1 MTRVPS
7 FFAMAAVLA
16 LSACAGDDNSTI
28 SSRNAVTP
36 LADTAQSAR
45 KLVIAQPLY
54 TVQAVRVT
62 VPRTLK
68 VSEANMLMPIADI
81 VWRGDP
87 RGDRHAQVEALMTAA
102 LTEGTRTMR
111 VGPAVVV
118 EVDLRRFH
126 SLTEKAKFTTGGVHA
141 IRFVLTVRDAQTG
154 AVLDGPRM
162 VNADFKAW
170 GGKRAFEAEARGE
183 TDKVLISEH
192 LKSVILR
199 ELSTPPAGGGPA
211 LVSQAPLRP
220 ADVLLKP

>member
-1 MTRVPS
+1 MTKFPNLV
-7 FFAMAAVLA
+7 ALAAALA
-16 LSACAGDDNSTI
+16 LSACATGDV
-28 SSRNAVTP
+28 SSRSAATP
-36 LADTAQSAR
+36 LAGAPQPAR
-45 KLVIAQPLY
+45 SLVIAQPLY

-68 VSEANMLMPIADI
+68 VSEANMFFPIADI

-87 RGDRHAQVEALMTAA
+87 RGDRHAQVEALITAA
-102 LTEGTRTMR
+102 LTEGTRSMR
-111 VGPAVVV
+111 SGPEVVV

-162 VNADFKAW
+162 VNADLEAW
-170 GGKRAFEAEARGE
+170 GGKRAVEAEARGL
-183 TDKVLISEH
+183 TDKVLIGEQ

-199 ELSTPPAGGGPA
+199 ELSAPVGTPAPA
-211 LVSQAPLRP
+211 LVSQAPMRP
-220 ADVLLKP
+220 SDVMLQN

>member
-1 MTRVPS
+1 MTKFPS
-7 FFAMAAVLA
+7 LVALAAALA
-16 LSACAGDDNSTI
+16 LSACAGSDV
-28 SSRNAVTP
+28 SSRSAATP
-36 LADTAQSAR
+36 LAGPAESAR
-45 KLVIAQPLY
+45 SLVIAQPLY
-54 TVQAVRVT
+54 NVQAVRVT

-68 VSEANMLMPIADI
+68 VSEANMFFPIADI

-111 VGPAVVV
+111 SGPAVVV

-170 GGKRAFEAEARGE
+170 GGKRAVEAEARGL
-183 TDKVLISEH
+183 TDKVLISEQ

-199 ELSTPPAGGGPA
+199 ELSAPVGTPAPA
-211 LVSQAPLRP
+211 LVSQARVRP
-220 ADVLLKP
+220 ADVMLQN

>member
-1 MTRVPS
+1 MTKVPS
-7 FFAMAAVLA
+7 YIALAAVLA
-16 LSACAGDDNSTI
+16 LAACAGDDI
-28 SSRNAVTP
+28 ASRNAATP
-36 LADTAQSAR
+36 LMDTAQPAR
-45 KLVIAQPLY
+45 SLVIAQPRY

-68 VSEANMLMPIADI
+68 VSEANMFFPIADI

-111 VGPAVVV
+111 SGPAVVV
-118 EVDLRRFH
+118 EVEVRRFH

-141 IRFVLTVRDAQTG
+141 IRFVLAVRDAQTG
-154 AVLDGPRM
+154 ALLDGPRM

-170 GGKRAFEAEARGE
+170 GGKRAFEAEARGL
-183 TDKVLISEH
+183 TDKVLISDQ

-199 ELSTPPAGGGPA
+199 ELSAPVGSPAPD

-220 ADVLLKP
+220 ADVLLQN